1 MCSKAIKNLDKWN
14 KFAII
19 FCLIQTVS
27 AERNRYQK
35 YYFTQLSTSRLTTS
49 RRISLANHKSALKR
63 AKQNEIQRI
72 RNKGY
77 KTKVKKAVKE
87 VRTALTENTPAQ
99 AKETLVKAISLIQKS
114 ASKGVIHKNQ
124 AARKVS
130 RLTLQVNKLSASES
144 K

>member
-1 MCSKAIKNLDKWN
+1 MGSICYL
-14 KFAII
+14 
-19 FCLIQTVS
+19 S
-27 AERNRYQK
+27 AFNSNYLSRVEKRRQK
-35 YYFTQLSTSRLTTS
+35 YYFIQQTTS

-63 AKQNEIQRI
+63 AKQNEVQRI

-77 KTKVKKAVKE
+77 KTRVKKAVKE
-87 VRTALTENTPAQ
+87 VRTALTENAPAQ

-130 RLTLQVNKLSASES
+130 RLTLQVNKMSES
-144 K
+144 ES